1 VEDGIVR
8 RCIRSVAL
16 LAAAI
21 LAWTA
26 TSAMPAGA
34 APRDSA
40 GDHARSSCAGLSV
53 PPLPGVDTPRAA
65 YDWQGAWQSREV
77 YVPSHSTGSCLFA
90 TVFAPADPGKER
102 LPAVVIVP
110 AGLSTQSEFQ
120 WAARDLA
127 GHGYVAITIDP
138 QGVGRSDLLAHPA
151 CRDGVLDCGD
161 LDNLFPD
168 SVLGS
173 QAARLDAIR
182 SGLDYLVSPANP
194 FAGRVD
200 PRRMGAAGHSLGGSA
215 VSSAQEVDHRI
226 RAVVAWD
233 MLFARRYPA
242 LNLDACKTLLN
253 LAARDVTPRTPALSL
268 NSDGGRPFC
277 LTGDSDYQRRAGF
290 EPWRAAG
297 VATMLVPVRNAEHM
311 DFAQQAGPGQI
322 DLGLPATGSEAELKV
337 FAHYTRAWFDRYLAG
352 DRAATARLMAPRVDG
367 RPRGRLLSTWLP
379 SGAYLPQDGIDCPN
393 LSRC

>member
-1 VEDGIVR
+1 MR
-8 RCIRSVAL
+8 RCIRPVAL
-16 LAAAI
+16 LAATI
-21 LAWTA
+21 LASTA
-26 TSAMPAGA
+26 VMAMPASAAPKDVGA
-34 APRDSA
+34 ADS
-40 GDHARSSCAGLSV
+40 GSTCAGLSI

-77 YVPSHSTGSCLFA
+77 YIPSRGTGSCLFA
-90 TVFAPADPGKER
+90 TVFAPAEPGSER

-110 AGLSTQSEFQ
+110 AGLSTQNEFQ

-151 CRDGVLDCGD
+151 CRDGLLNCGD
-161 LDNLFPD
+161 LDNLFPE

-173 QAARLDAIR
+173 QTARVDAVR
-182 SGLDYLVSPANP
+182 SGLDYLTSPDNP
-194 FAGRVD
+194 FASRVD
-200 PRRMGAAGHSLGGSA
+200 SRRMGAAGHSLGGSA
-215 VSSAQEVDHRI
+215 VSSAQEVDRRI
-226 RAVVAWD
+226 RAIVAWD

-242 LNLDACKTLLN
+242 LTLDPCKALLN
-253 LAARDVTPRTPALSL
+253 LAARDVSPRAPAMSL

-277 LTGDSDYQRRAGF
+277 LTGDPEYQRWAGF

-297 VATMLVPVRNAEHM
+297 VASMLVPIRDAEHM

-322 DLGLPATGSEAELKV
+322 DLGLPATGSEAELEV
-337 FAHYTRAWFDRYLAG
+337 FAYYTRAWFDRYLAG
-352 DRAATARLMAPRVDG
+352 DSGATDRLVAPRVDG
-367 RPRGRLLSTWLP
+367 RPRDQVLSTWLP
-379 SGAYLPQDGIDCPN
+379 SAAYLPQDGIDCPG